1 MREMKDSGIEW
12 IGEIPN
18 NWIICRVKN
27 VIESN
32 KDGIKIGPFGS
43 SLTNRIVE
51 NGSYKVYAQSNLI
64 RGDFFSTKHTITE
77 DVFFELRSYE
87 VLPGDIC
94 LSMMGTIGKC
104 LQVPANIERGIM
116 DSHLI
121 KVRLNPIMLPS
132 FFSYVY
138 DKDNS
143 SVCYTQMKMDSKG
156 SIMDG
161 LNTSIV
167 KNLVLPLP
175 PKDEQQRIID
185 YLDTKCSEID
195 ALSADIQKEIE
206 ALQEYRKSVITE
218 AVTKGLDPNV
228 EMKDSGTCSIGLIPA
243 SWTAC
248 KALYCLSMPITD
260 GPHTTPELYD
270 DGIPF
275 VSAEAVSCGN
285 GSIDF
290 NHIRGYISKEFYEEC
305 CQKYVPQIDDV
316 YMIKSGATTGRVS
329 IVDTNQIFTIWSP
342 LAVFR
347 VNKSKMLARYL
358 FYMLQSK
365 SVLEQVEL
373 SWSFGTQ
380 QNIGMRVLER
390 LIVTRPKIDEQ
401 KQIVAYLNDKCS
413 EIDSIIANKQK
424 QLDILA
430 EYRKSLIY
438 EYVTGKKE
446 VPAC

>member
-185 YLDTKCSEID
+185 YLDS
-195 ALSADIQKEIE
+195 
-206 ALQEYRKSVITE
+206 
-218 AVTKGLDPNV
+218 
-228 EMKDSGTCSIGLIPA
+228 
-243 SWTAC
+243 
-248 KALYCLSMPITD
+248 
-260 GPHTTPELYD
+260 
-270 DGIPF
+270 
-275 VSAEAVSCGN
+275 
-285 GSIDF
+285 
-290 NHIRGYISKEFYEEC
+290 
-305 CQKYVPQIDDV
+305 
-316 YMIKSGATTGRVS
+316 
-329 IVDTNQIFTIWSP
+329 
-342 LAVFR
+342 
-347 VNKSKMLARYL
+347 
-358 FYMLQSK
+358 
-365 SVLEQVEL
+365 
-373 SWSFGTQ
+373 
-380 QNIGMRVLER
+380 
-390 LIVTRPKIDEQ
+390 
-401 KQIVAYLNDKCS
+401 KCS
-413 EIDSIIANKQK
+413 EIDSIIADKQK
-424 QLDILA
+424 QLETLA

-446 VPAC
+446 VPTA

>member
-1 MREMKDSGIEW
+1 MREMKDSGVQW
-12 IGEIPN
+12 IGEIPEDWALISFGYIADVFGRIGFRGYTVEDLVDQGEGPITLSPSNIVDQKLSLNKCSYISWDKYYESPEIQINFGDIILVKTASVGKCAIYSSKELATLNPQLVVLKNLKCN
-18 NWIICRVKN
+18 NKYLYYAIISDVGQTPILLDN
-27 VIESN
+27 
-32 KDGIKIGPFGS
+32 FGS
-43 SLTNRIVE
+43 VIP
-51 NGSYKVYAQSNLI
+51 
-64 RGDFFSTKHTITE
+64 TITQNS
-77 DVFFELRSYE
+77 LCHYKI
-87 VLPGDIC
+87 P
-94 LSMMGTIGKC
+94 
-104 LQVPANIERGIM
+104 
-116 DSHLI
+116 
-121 KVRLNPIMLPS
+121 LPS
-132 FFSYVY
+132 ISEQNIIASFL
-138 DKDNS
+138 
-143 SVCYTQMKMDSKG
+143 DSK
-156 SIMDG
+156 
-161 LNTSIV
+161 
-167 KNLVLPLP
+167 
-175 PKDEQQRIID
+175 
-185 YLDTKCSEID
+185 CAEID
-195 ALSADIQKEIE
+195 ALTADIQKEIE
-206 ALQEYRKSVITE
+206 TLQEYRKSVITE

-413 EIDSIIANKQK
+413 EIDSIIADKQK
-424 QLDILA
+424 QIETLA

-446 VPAC
+446 VPTA